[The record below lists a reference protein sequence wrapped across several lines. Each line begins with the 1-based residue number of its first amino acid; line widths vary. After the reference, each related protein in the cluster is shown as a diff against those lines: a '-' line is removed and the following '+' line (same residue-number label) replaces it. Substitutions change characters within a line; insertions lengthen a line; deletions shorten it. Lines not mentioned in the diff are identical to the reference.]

1 MLLKHVVK
9 LVLQTFL
16 LDSYYR
22 LRIVD
27 KQAFLTTSDS
37 VVGFLV
43 VFVEVA

>member
-1 MLLKHVVK
+1 MLLKYVVE

-16 LDSYYR
+16 LDSYDH

-43 VFVEVA
+43 VFVEVS